1 MKTCTK
7 CGEEKPVQAFY
18 LTRYRTPESVCKL
31 CHKARNRANYAAK
44 YGAASTVPSVAL
56 HSPRT
61 CTRCAE
67 IKTAAD
73 FGRVK
78 NSPDGLRRECKVCR
92 VAREQARYAA
102 NAAAKRL
109 YGREW
114 NARNRDALRAGK
126 AARKTAVKQA
136 TPLWLTAIQ
145 RAQVAEFYDIA
156 LARTTQTGV
165 AHEVDHIYPIK
176 GTHSRGLHVPWNLQV
191 LTAAANNTKRRRL
204 PPGVT
209 NKAEH

>member
-1 MKTCTK
+1 MRACTKCHEAKDTDQFYKTVYGSPAAWCKKCHNKNSRANYVRKHTRPAVVTVSLDAPRACTRCGEMKTC
-7 CGEEKPVQAFY
+7 V
-18 LTRYRTPESVCKL
+18 
-31 CHKARNRANYAAK
+31 
-44 YGAASTVPSVAL
+44 
-56 HSPRT
+56 
-61 CTRCAE
+61 
-67 IKTAAD
+67 D
-73 FGRVK
+73 FGRVR
-78 NSPDGLRRECKVCR
+78 NSPDGLRRMCKACR
-92 VAREQARYAA
+92 VAGEQLRYSRNAEAR
-102 NAAAKRL
+102 KQ

-114 NARNRDALRAGK
+114 GARNRDALRAGK

-136 TPLWLTAIQ
+136 TPSWLTAIQ

>member
-1 MKTCTK
+1 MRTCTK
-7 CGEEKPVQAFY
+7 CREAKDANQFY
-18 LTRYRTPESVCKL
+18 KTVYGSPSSWCKK
-31 CHKARNRANYAAK
+31 CHNKSARANYAKKHARP
-44 YGAASTVPSVAL
+44 AMVTV
-56 HSPRT
+56 SPDAPRA
-61 CTRCAE
+61 CTRCSE
-67 IKTAAD
+67 MKTCAD
-73 FGRVK
+73 FGRVR
-78 NSPDGLRRECKVCR
+78 NSPDGLRRMCKACR
-92 VAREQARYAA
+92 VAVEQLRYAR
-102 NAAAKRL
+102 NAEARKQ

-114 NARNRDALRAGK
+114 GARNRDALRAGK

-136 TPLWLTAIQ
+136 TPSWLTAIQ

-204 PPGVT
+204 PSGVT
-209 NKAEH
+209 IKAEH

>member
-1 MKTCTK
+1 M
-7 CGEEKPVQAFY
+7 
-18 LTRYRTPESVCKL
+18 CK
-31 CHKARNRANYAAK
+31 A
-44 YGAASTVPSVAL
+44 
-56 HSPRT
+56 
-61 CTRCAE
+61 
-67 IKTAAD
+67 
-73 FGRVK
+73 
-78 NSPDGLRRECKVCR
+78 CR
-92 VAREQARYAA
+92 VAGEQLRYSRNAEAR
-102 NAAAKRL
+102 KQ

-114 NARNRDALRAGK
+114 GARNRDALRAGK

-136 TPLWLTAIQ
+136 TPSWLTAIQ